1 MILRREAEIGSS
13 ESERFIYKIYDI
25 NAAKTMT
32 LWGKVEYTDPVTKET
47 KLSDEV
53 TLSDIPMNVRYIH
66 VTKQSKTTMFSSEVK
81 VLVGIGR
88 CDAFKAKTVLL
99 NYLKAN
105 DDIDLLRVKEI
116 LENNQKYVFN
126 PKLQKMVYEHDPIPN
141 TERFERDED
150 EVLCR
155 AALRKVNLVG
165 KISVPLTSI
174 LKDKKVVGSAIP
186 ESTVLQEL
194 IEA

>member
-1 MILRREAEIGSS
+1 
-13 ESERFIYKIYDI
+13 
-25 NAAKTMT
+25 
-32 LWGKVEYTDPVTKET
+32 
-47 KLSDEV
+47 
-53 TLSDIPMNVRYIH
+53 
-66 VTKQSKTTMFSSEVK
+66 MFSSEVK